1 MAETGLYLPVKAFLE
16 RLGYVVKG
24 EVKGCD
30 VVAVKPDVPDV
41 VVVTEL
47 KQSLTLE
54 LLLQAADR
62 LSIADEVWIAVPATR
77 RGRDQ
82 DRRAHRL
89 CRLIGLGLLTVN
101 LRHGTVEVLADPGP
115 YAPRRNARRRSALV
129 SEFQRR
135 RGDPE
140 LGGSNRKKLMTAYR
154 QLALDCALAL
164 LDGER
169 RSMELRASLPDATK
183 VLYRNVYGWFERVG
197 TGRYRLTQAGEAAAR
212 AWVAETTPAGL
223 GSAAISGERDDGIS
237 GADR

>member
-16 RLGYVVKG
+16 RLGYTVKG

-30 VVAVKPDVPDV
+30 VMAVKQDTPDV

-47 KQSLTLE
+47 KQSLSLE
-54 LLLQAADR
+54 LLLQATDR
-62 LSIADEVWIAVPATR
+62 LAIADEVWIAVPATR
-77 RGRDQ
+77 KGRDQ

-115 YAPRRNARRRSALV
+115 YAPRRNARRRSALL
-129 SEFQRR
+129 SEFHRR

-169 RSMELRASLPDATK
+169 RSRDLGAHLPDATK

-197 TGRYRLTQAGEAAAR
+197 TGRYRLTEAGEIAAR
-212 AWVAETTPAGL
+212 AWLVETA
-223 GSAAISGERDDGIS
+223 SAAIGSKATIGD
-237 GADR
+237 

>member
-30 VVAVKPDVPDV
+30 VVAIKPNTPDVI
-41 VVVTEL
+41 VVTEL
-47 KQSLTLE
+47 KQSLSLE
-54 LLLQAADR
+54 LLLQATDR

-101 LRHGTVEVLADPGP
+101 PRHGTVEVLADPGP
-115 YAPRRNARRRSALV
+115 YAPRRNTRRRSALL

-140 LGGSNRKKLMTAYR
+140 LGGSTRKKLMTAYR

-169 RSMELRASLPDATK
+169 RSKDLRAHLPDATK
-183 VLYRNVYGWFERVG
+183 LLYRNVYGWFERVG
-197 TGRYRLTQAGEAAAR
+197 TGRYRLTPAGDAAAR
-212 AWVAETTPAGL
+212 AWLAETTPAAI
-223 GSAAISGERDDGIS
+223 GSSPPTGD
-237 GADR
+237 